1 MYVCPLALESPSH
14 IPSIPTSL
22 GYYRAQ
28 VWIPWVLT
36 ANSHWLYIYK
46 CWCACTHAALSIHVT
61 LSLLFPTLVHK
72 SVLYVFI
79 SGAAMWTDSSD
90 PSFSI
95 PCFSRSDWLAC
106 LIHSRFIPFHRTDSN
121 VFLFRAAF
129 HPGSDCSLAVFW
141 GGSWSHCAPFQFGLP
156 VWVLTA
162 ELLVSEPSE
171 VCEHGAARSSLVGA
185 LSPQDPQDSGSGVMG
200 LHPSWEERGCL
211 SARQQRDAE
220 RGENEDEVDVS
231 CVQLSADRRSISE
244 HSGGGGGGESSM
256 YKWQVFSS
264 ISVRWPRGWPSQ
276 MFFWVVGQFSC
287 PCFFRRVSFPLG
299 SFLVWF
305 SWTDHVHVG
314 SLLGSLF
321 FPGVHVSVPHCGGSY
336 RSVM

>member
-22 GYYRAQ
+22 GYYRAP
-28 VWIPWVLT
+28 VWVPWVLT
-36 ANSHWLYIYK
+36 ANPTGCLL
-46 CWCACTHAALSIHVT
+46 TNVGVHASMLLSP
-61 LSLLFPTLVHK
+61 FPTLVRK
-72 SVLYVFI
+72 SVLYVCI

-95 PCFSRSDWLAC
+95 PCFPLSDWLAC
-106 LIHSRFIPFHRTDSN
+106 LIRSRFIPFLRTDSN
-121 VFLFRAAF
+121 MFLFMAAF

-162 ELLVSEPSE
+162 ELLVGEPSE

-211 SARQQRDAE
+211 SARQQGDAA

-244 HSGGGGGGESSM
+244 HSGGGGGGGESSM

-321 FPGVHVSVPHCGGSY
+321 FPGVPVSVFLPVPHCGGYY
-336 RSVM
+336 RAVL